1 VFVDDAGNTVKKGEA
16 NRKLIINAANKLF
29 YEKGYNQTA
38 FSEVAEVSRIP
49 KGNFYYYF
57 KSKDELLEAV
67 IDDRLNGI
75 RQMLKEWD
83 REYPEPRQ
91 RLLRYAEIPL
101 NELDGVVRYGCPMG
115 SLNVELGKSQL
126 VLQSR
131 ATEMFTLFLE
141 WLQQQFMELQYG
153 KVESRNLAL
162 HLISVLQGATLI
174 GNVYRDPAFIERE
187 VSLIKEWI
195 VQQ

>member
-1 VFVDDAGNTVKKGEA
+1 MKKGEA
-16 NRKLIINAANKLF
+16 NRKLIIDAANKLF

-75 RQMLKEWD
+75 RQMLNDWD

-101 NELDGVVRYGCPMG
+101 NELAGVVRYGCPMG

-131 ATEMFTLFLE
+131 ATEMFTLFLD
-141 WLQQQFMELQYG
+141 WLQQQFIALQYG
-153 KVESRNLAL
+153 EAESRNLAL
-162 HLISVLQGATLI
+162 HLISASQGAALI
-174 GNVYRDPAFIERE
+174 GNVYRDPAFIEQE